1 MSRSYRNKRIVE
13 VSVLFVAFL
22 LFSPFVVSAQAQPFT
37 LTVIHV
43 NDTHSHIEDK
53 SFKLSLDNEKIR
65 AKGGSF
71 ARLAAKVKQL
81 KEKDP
86 NTLFLHAGDLVQ
98 GTLYF
103 NVYKGEAEVN
113 LMNQMDLDAMVVG
126 NHEFDRGPVLLAGM
140 IKQAKFPMMAANVDD
155 HNDPNLKGLLT
166 PYIIKTFNGEKVGI
180 FGLVTS
186 QVPHISSPGKN
197 LIFSGVVS
205 TAKKMVKTLQSKGV
219 NRIIALTH
227 IGYDADQALARKV
240 DGIDLIVGG
249 HSHSLLGDFKK
260 YGFRSDG
267 PYPTVVKSPNGDP
280 VYVVTAWQW
289 ASLAGVLTMTFDN
302 KGRIAKADGD
312 PYMLLDDRFLDN
324 DKKPFS
330 EKQLSLVHEFI
341 EPNRR
346 LEIMA
351 EDPGVAALAAKYAK
365 GIEPIKKEVIGKVAD
380 ELIHVRE
387 PGESPDAGAA
397 ALTANGSLL
406 APHVAE
412 SMCFK
417 ADKVGIQA
425 DLSIQNAG
433 GVRTSLHR
441 GKLTFG
447 QVYEVLPF
455 NNTMVVIEL
464 TGQELIAALE
474 HGVSRGGGAFP
485 YPGRARYSVD
495 MTRSKGSRIQSVE
508 IFKNGKFVSVD
519 PSARYRVL
527 TISYLAGGGDA
538 YRILEE
544 TKLYRYDT
552 GFIDAETFAEYVEAL
567 PDKTLRRLTSTGVT
581 VVK

>member
-1 MSRSYRNKRIVE
+1 MLISL
-13 VSVLFVAFL
+13 SVLFILASPVL
-22 LFSPFVVSAQAQPFT
+22 LPYGATAQGEPFS

-53 SFKLSLDNEKIR
+53 SFKLTLDNETVR
-65 AKGGSF
+65 GKGGSF

-81 KEKDP
+81 KEQKP

-113 LMNQMDLDAMVVG
+113 LMNQMGLDAMVVG
-126 NHEFDRGPVLLAGM
+126 NHEFDRGPALLAGM
-140 IKQAKFPMMAANVDD
+140 IKQAKFPVLAANVDD
-155 HNDPNLKGLLT
+155 KNDPDLKGLFT
-166 PYIIKTFNGEKVGI
+166 PYIIKTFNGEKVGV

-186 QVPHISSPGKN
+186 QVPNISSPGKK
-197 LIFSGVVS
+197 LVFAKAVT
-205 TAKKMVKTLQSKGV
+205 TAKRTVETLKKQGV

-280 VYVVTAWQW
+280 VYIVTAWQW
-289 ASLAGVLTMTFDN
+289 ASLAGVVTVTFDDR
-302 KGRIAKADGD
+302 GRITKFDGQ
-312 PYMLLDDRFLDN
+312 PVMLLDDQFLDK

-330 EKQLSLVHEFI
+330 EKQLNLVREFI
-341 EPNRR
+341 ESDPR

-351 EDPGVAALAAKYAK
+351 EEPAVAAVAAKYAK
-365 GIEPIKKEVIGKVAD
+365 GIEPIRQEVIGNVAD

-387 PGESPDAGAA
+387 PGEAPDAGAA
-397 ALTANGSLL
+397 AITANGSLL
-406 APHVAE
+406 APLVAE
-412 SMCFK
+412 SMCYK
-417 ADKVGIQA
+417 AEKVGIQA

-447 QVYEVLPF
+447 EVYEVLPF
-455 NNTMVVIEL
+455 NNTMVVLEL
-464 TGQELIAALE
+464 SGKEIIAALD

-485 YPGRARYSVD
+485 YLGQARYTAD
-495 MTRSKGSRIQSVE
+495 MSKPEGRRIRSVE
-508 IFKNGKFVSVD
+508 ILKNGKYEKVALSKN
-519 PSARYRVL
+519 YRVL

-538 YRILEE
+538 YKVLAQTNR
-544 TKLYRYDT
+544 YRYDT
-552 GFIDAETFAEYVEAL
+552 GFVDAETFAEYVQGL
-567 PDKTLRRLTSTGVT
+567 PDRTLRRPASTGVT
-581 VVK
+581 IVR